1 MKEKWL
7 KDLHDR
13 MADYEQDA
21 PDMLWE
27 NIESRLI
34 QNGTLKNS
42 RHGFRLWKP
51 LTAAAILLLIASVAV
66 TFFLNNEDL
75 NTPDK
80 PVLAESST
88 ATRDNHSAFKQTEP
102 IKDTPTLRTYAKR
115 HTASVSANIPKT
127 QVISDTIINA
137 DIENHPVASNRNS
150 TENSETKPTSPLY
163 PHEYSERYHDNVAY
177 NSPHSTRQKRFSF
190 GVFASGMPDHSS
202 TATTTTPFAA
212 SLGADNANWK
222 GDPQTGIMLF
232 NRGKNTKRNVHHNLP
247 FRAGIT
253 FAYKINNRLSI
264 ESGLSYSM
272 LSSDFTEGSESNF
285 ISTQQTLHYLGIPI
299 NLRYNFLS
307 WNRLDFYASA
317 GVIAE
322 QCISAK
328 QNTDYV
334 LDNRIEKSE
343 TENIDEKPLQFSADI
358 SAGIQFNFSSLIGI
372 YIEPGAVYHFKN
384 RSELQTIYKDRPF
397 DFNLNVG
404 LRFTFSD

>member
-1 MKEKWL
+1 MKDKWL

-27 NIESRLI
+27 NIESKLI
-34 QNGTLKNS
+34 QNGTLKNGH
-42 RHGFRLWKP
+42 HGFRIWKT
-51 LTAAAILLLIASVAV
+51 LTAAAILLLLASVAV
-66 TFFLNNEDL
+66 TFLINNEAL
-75 NTPDK
+75 NIPDK
-80 PVLAESST
+80 TVLADSSSDMQ
-88 ATRDNHSAFKQTEP
+88 DNPPVFKQTEP
-102 IKDTPTLRTYAKR
+102 KTQNSALPFATKR
-115 HTASVSANIPKT
+115 HVVSISANPPLT
-127 QVISDTIINA
+127 QAISDTIINA
-137 DIENHPVASNRNS
+137 DIENNS
-150 TENSETKPTSPLY
+150 IAPKINPTDNSETKKTTPHY

-177 NSPHSTRQKRFSF
+177 NSPQSARKKRFSF

-202 TATTTTPFAA
+202 TTTTTTPFAA
-212 SLGADNANWK
+212 SLGADNANWRD
-222 GDPQTGIMLF
+222 DPQMGIMLF
-232 NRGKNTKRNVHHNLP
+232 NKGKNTKRNVHHNLP

-253 FAYKINNRLSI
+253 FAYKINNHLSI

-299 NLRYNFLS
+299 NVRYNFLS
-307 WNRLDFYASA
+307 WNRLDFYGSA

-322 QCISAK
+322 QCIAAK
-328 QNTDYV
+328 QYTDYAI
-334 LDNRIEKSE
+334 DNRIEKSE

-404 LRFTFSD
+404 LRFTFGN